1 MNLEEVME
9 ELTKRVRKESKEI
22 YVAECPLCGKE
33 IQGFTE
39 EQVITLAKTH
49 IISKHKEL
57 MG

>member
-1 MNLEEVME
+1 MNFEEVME
-9 ELTKRVRKESKEI
+9 ELMKSVRKEKREI
-22 YVAECPLCGKE
+22 YVAECPICKKK
-33 IQGFTE
+33 ISGFTE

>member
-9 ELTKRVRKESKEI
+9 ELTKRVRKENREI

-33 IQGFTE
+33 IRGFTE
-39 EQVITLAKTH
+39 EQVVVLAKTH